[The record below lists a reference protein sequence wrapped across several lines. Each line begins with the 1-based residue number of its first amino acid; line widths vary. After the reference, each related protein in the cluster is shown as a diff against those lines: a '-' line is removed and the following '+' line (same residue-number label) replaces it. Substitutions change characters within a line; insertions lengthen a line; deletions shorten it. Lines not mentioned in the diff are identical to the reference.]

1 MFSPGQFYTGF
12 FITDAVGNNHFS
24 FEKRL
29 NKQIF
34 VPALIEGNP
43 DNLEAGNEIVF
54 SEIED
59 NKEINC
65 RGLKHFI
72 YWKKRDK
79 EIFIFDN
86 HNHAFFFWAY
96 GLYNGIIK
104 SHSTLVHVDQHSDMW
119 KPSGYFS
126 PSELK
131 NPEKVFYYTNYVLNV
146 GSFIRPALKAG
157 IFDNV
162 VIIDGTEGLKNSF
175 VDEIVLDIDMD
186 FFASEME
193 FVPDDLKIQK
203 IREYINRARFIT
215 IATSP
220 FFMNQQKA
228 IDMIRLLFT

>member
-1 MFSPGQFYTGF
+1 
-12 FITDAVGNNHFS
+12 
-24 FEKRL
+24 
-29 NKQIF
+29 
-34 VPALIEGNP
+34 
-43 DNLEAGNEIVF
+43 
-54 SEIED
+54 
-59 NKEINC
+59 
-65 RGLKHFI
+65 
-72 YWKKRDK
+72 
-79 EIFIFDN
+79 
-86 HNHAFFFWAY
+86 
-96 GLYNGIIK
+96 
-104 SHSTLVHVDQHSDMW
+104 MW

-186 FFASEME
+186 FFASEMK

-228 IDMIRLLFT
+228 IDMIRLLFN